1 MPAHT
6 HTHTH
11 SLAINRARLTRLT
24 SQPYSLAARS
34 YAGGAGGRGATPG
47 VAAGALEAEV
57 MADAPGYEAAFASSK
72 GPELWVM
79 LLEKAYAKFI
89 GARGVGYQ
97 VWRGGTRSA
106 GFVLVFVSAFRIAP
120 GCCG

>member
-1 MPAHT
+1 
-6 HTHTH
+6 
-11 SLAINRARLTRLT
+11 
-24 SQPYSLAARS
+24 
-34 YAGGAGGRGATPG
+34 
-47 VAAGALEAEV
+47 

-106 GFVLVFVSAFRIAP
+106 CLFLHFVLRPGAVVNRVPGTVFAGLEFASAPALLFWSPLFRPAT
-120 GCCG
+120 CCPPRRR